1 MNSKRRLSVT
11 AAVVVLLTA
20 LSLHAQNFPATTDDP
35 ALRNIIEIGQTDN
48 KTMTWLDYFTNRFGG
63 RYIGSDAYTN
73 AANWAVYQF
82 HSWGV
87 QAELQEVGEMPVG
100 FNRGPWFGKMT
111 APEEKSLYFGTPS
124 YTAGTKGVQR
134 GGVAIAPGDSLK
146 ILDMKDSFR
155 DKWVLISDAGD
166 FAARSGRGPGKPF
179 LETVLEEAGALG
191 SIMSARVPLQ
201 ILNANV
207 DSWDTLPILPDIRLD
222 ESQYKEIKDLVEKGE
237 AVELEFEIRN
247 WFKMGPV
254 KYHNVVAWIPGTE
267 HPDEYLIMSGH
278 LDAFDGGTGAV
289 DCGSGITPAME
300 AMRLLAKSGVKPK
313 RTIMAI
319 LFAGEEAG
327 ILGASAWVKQN
338 PSKLEKIAV
347 LMNRD
352 YTPGAITGITVPAS
366 WEEDFQKIV
375 KPLEGLNEEFPFE
388 GITVNPYPGPPSTR
402 LGGTDASAFQMV
414 SVPTIRFREESGYSY
429 RRAWHTLYDTYNEVV
444 PYSRH
449 QEHTALCLAI
459 IAYGIGNL
467 DHLLSRE
474 GIYLDDG
481 LYADINTDKG
491 RMIVELDYRNAPLT
505 AASFTRLFESERGG
519 RRGMR
524 GFFGRGSRP
533 PAIGVFGRDGTA
545 TLISE
550 SILERAD
557 KKLRKEAN
565 PDLKHDDAGVLGMMD
580 GRGFYLTTKKMKE
593 YDGRFTPIGQVMVG
607 RDIVKTIAAGD
618 SLRGVSIIRVGEKAA
633 AFNN

>member
-1 MNSKRRLSVT
+1 MNRTCHRSII
-11 AAVVVLLTA
+11 AAVILLLTA
-20 LSLHAQNFPATTDDP
+20 FSLFAQSFPETTDDP
-35 ALRNIIEIGQTDN
+35 VLKKIIEIGKTDN

-63 RYIGSDAYTN
+63 RYIGSDAFTN

-87 QAELQEVGEMPVG
+87 QAELQEVGELPVG

-111 APEEKSLYFGTPS
+111 APKEKSLYFGTPS

-134 GGVAIAPGDSLK
+134 GGVVIAPDDSLK
-146 ILDMKDSFR
+146 ILEMKDTFA
-155 DKWVLISDAGD
+155 DKWVLISDAGH

-201 ILNANV
+201 ILNAKV
-207 DSWDTLPILPDIRLD
+207 DSWEHLPTLPDIRLD
-222 ESQYKEIKDLVEKGE
+222 ESQYKEIKELVLKGE
-237 AVELEFEIRN
+237 AVELEFQIRN
-247 WFKMGPV
+247 WFRMGPI

-352 YTPGAITGITVPAS
+352 YTPGAITGIRVPQS
-366 WEEDFQKIV
+366 WEDDFKKIA
-375 KPLEGLNEEFPFE
+375 KPLKGLSEEFPFE
-388 GITVNPYPGPPSTR
+388 GITANPYPGPPSTR

-414 SVPTIRFREESGYSY
+414 SVPTIRFQEESGYNY

-449 QEHTALCLAI
+449 QEHTALCLAV

-474 GIYLDDG
+474 GVYLKDG
-481 LYADINTDKG
+481 LYADITTDKG
-491 RMIVELDYRNAPLT
+491 RMMVKLDYRNAPLT
-505 AASFTRLFESERGG
+505 AASFIKLFEGEGRG
-519 RRGMR
+519 RRFYRRRRTG
-524 GFFGRGSRP
+524 
-533 PAIGVFGRDGTA
+533 PAIGVFGEGGAA
-545 TLISE
+545 TLLSDT
-550 SILERAD
+550 ILKRAD
-557 KKLRKEAN
+557 KRLRKENN
-565 PDLKHDDAGVLGMMD
+565 PEMNNDGAGILGMMNSKE
-580 GRGFYLTTKKMKE
+580 FYLTTKTMKG
-593 YDGRFTPIGQVMVG
+593 YDGRFTPIGRVMAG
-607 RDIVKTIAAGD
+607 RNIVTTLAPGD
-618 SLRGVSIIRVGEKAA
+618 SIRGVSIIRVGEKAA
-633 AFNN
+633 SFNN

>member
-1 MNSKRRLSVT
+1 MNLKKTLS
-11 AAVVVLLTA
+11 AAVTMLLLAALTLSAQQFPETTNDPVLKK
-20 LSLHAQNFPATTDDP
+20 
-35 ALRNIIEIGQTDN
+35 IIEIGKTDN

-63 RYIGSDAYTN
+63 RYIGSDAFTN

-134 GGVAIAPGDSLK
+134 GGVAIAPDDSLK
-146 ILDMKDSFR
+146 ILEMKDSFR

-166 FAARSGRGPGKPF
+166 FAARSGRRPGKPF
-179 LETVLEEAGALG
+179 LETVLEDAGALG
-191 SIMSARVPLQ
+191 SIMRVRVPIQ

-207 DSWDTLPILPDIRLD
+207 NSWDKLPTLPDIRLD
-222 ESQYKEIKDLVEKGE
+222 ESQYDEIKELVQKGE
-237 AVELEFEIRN
+237 AVELEFQIRN

-278 LDAFDGGTGAV
+278 LDSFDGGTGAV

-338 PSKLEKIAV
+338 PSKLGNIAV
-347 LMNRD
+347 MMNRD
-352 YTPGAITGITVPAS
+352 YTPGAITGIRIPQS
-366 WEEDFQKIV
+366 WEEDFKKIA
-375 KPLEGLNEEFPFE
+375 KPLEGLSDEFPFE
-388 GITVNPYPGPPSTR
+388 GVTANPYPSPPSTR

-414 SVPTIRFREESGYSY
+414 SVPTIRFQEKSGYSY

-444 PYSRH
+444 PYSHH
-449 QEHTALCLAI
+449 QEYTALCLAI

-467 DHLLSRE
+467 DHMLSRD
-474 GIYLDDG
+474 GVYLDDG

-491 RMIVELDYRNAPLT
+491 RMIFELDYRNAPLT
-505 AASFTRLFESERGG
+505 AASFVKLFESTERRGRGFYG
-519 RRGMR
+519 RRRR
-524 GFFGRGSRP
+524 G
-533 PAIGVFGRDGTA
+533 PAIGVFATGGTA
-545 TLISE
+545 TLISDA
-550 SILERAD
+550 ILKRAD
-557 KKLRKEAN
+557 NQLRKENN
-565 PDLKHDDAGVLGMMD
+565 PEMDNDRAGILGMKD
-580 GRGFYLTTKKMKE
+580 SKGFYLTTKKMKE
-593 YDGRFTPIGQVMVG
+593 YDGRFTPIGRVMAG
-607 RDIVKTIAAGD
+607 QDIVKTIAPGD
-618 SLRGVSIIRVGEKAA
+618 SIRAVSIIRVGEKASS
-633 AFNN
+633 FSN